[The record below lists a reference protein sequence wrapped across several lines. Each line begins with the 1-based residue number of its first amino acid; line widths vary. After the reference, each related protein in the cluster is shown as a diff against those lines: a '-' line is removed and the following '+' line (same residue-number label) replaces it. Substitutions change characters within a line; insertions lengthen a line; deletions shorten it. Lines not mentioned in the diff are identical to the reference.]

1 MLHKYQQHQCNKV
14 SISKKRCYISMLHGN
29 SKHQSN
35 KVSTSIK
42 QHKYPALVVLSPRT
56 RRLGALVM
64 TARTRSKLP
73 CLSN

>member
-35 KVSTSIK
+35 EVSTSQK
-42 QHKYPALVVLSPRT
+42 QHKV
-56 RRLGALVM
+56 
-64 TARTRSKLP
+64 
-73 CLSN
+73 SNKPKEIIQVSGSLLEG